1 MRPALCAVKEDVEML
16 TKAFIP
22 YNGYYSSPFC
32 RWQGSMAN
40 DNAIILGAKTAKNW
54 MAAKDYD
61 PAMLEYLYYGIT
73 IAQPRMFYSHNWA
86 GALMVDG
93 KINLTGLMINQ
104 ACTTS
109 TTCIHLAAVN
119 IEAGTFETA
128 FALMSDRCS
137 NGAHMV
143 WPNPLGPGGEVES
156 ENWMMDNFNNDPHA
170 GFKMIQTAEN
180 VAKAIGATKEEC
192 DAVGLRRYEQYQEA
206 LADDRAFQK
215 RYMFP
220 AEVTVTRKKT
230 LLVEEDEGVTPSTAE
245 GLAKLRPVEPGGVL
259 SFGTQTHPADGNC
272 GFIVTT
278 QDKAKALSKDPSIEI
293 QICSYGFARVDKG
306 LMAAAPVP
314 AAEMALKNLGLKV
327 EDMKAIKTHNPFVI
341 NDINMANK
349 MGMDVMKMNNYGSS
363 LIYGHPQAPTAG
375 RNIAELLEEVVMLG
389 GGYGLWA
396 GCAAGDTAAAM
407 VFKVG

>member
-1 MRPALCAVKEDVEML
+1 ML

-40 DNAIILGAKTAKNW
+40 DNAIVLGANTAKNW
-54 MAAKDYD
+54 MAQKNYD
-61 PAMLEYLYYGIT
+61 PEILDYLYYGIT
-73 IAQPRMFYSHNWA
+73 IAQRRMFYSHNWA
-86 GALMVDG
+86 AALLVEG
-93 KINLTGLMINQ
+93 KKNLPGLMINQ

-128 FALMSDRCS
+128 FALMSDRAS
-137 NGAHMV
+137 NGAHLV

-156 ENWMMDNFNNDPHA
+156 ENWLMDNFNNDPHA
-170 GFKMIQTAEN
+170 GLKMIQTAEN
-180 VAKAIGATKEEC
+180 VAKTLGTTKEEC
-192 DAVGLRRYEQYQEA
+192 DAVGLRRYEQYLDA
-206 LADDRAFQK
+206 LADNRAFQK

-230 LLVEEDEGVTPSTAE
+230 ALVEADEGVTPSTAE
-245 GLAKLRPVEPGGVL
+245 GLAKLRPVEPEGVL
-259 SFGTQTHPADGNC
+259 TYGTQTYPADGNC
-272 GFIVTT
+272 GFIITT
-278 QDKAKALSKDPSIEI
+278 QDKAKALSKDPTLEI

-306 LMAAAPVP
+306 FMAAAPVP
-314 AAEMALKNLGLKV
+314 AAEMALKDAGLKI
-327 EDMKAIKTHNPFVI
+327 EDMKAIKTHNPFAI
-341 NDINMANK
+341 NDINMASK
-349 MGMDVMKMNNYGSS
+349 MGIDVMSMNNYGSS
-363 LIYGHPQAPTAG
+363 LVYGHPQAPTAG
-375 RNIAELLEEVVMLG
+375 RNIAELIEEVVMLG